1 MSSGG
6 ASINGGGT
14 AFGVTPGEAS
24 QVALTEEEQK
34 MVGKLL
40 GDPTYFPI
48 EFRRW
53 LQDFLDNSDFKIS
66 QSQIMGGGA
75 GGGSTNPSLLP
86 AGIILPYASTGFGK
100 DCLLCNGQEVSR
112 TDYKELFDAIGLS
125 WGSPSDNTKFKVPD
139 LRDRALYGAGSVVS
153 VGQTDGKST
162 GNRGGPNHSHSFS
175 GATGGGSP
183 HGHSVS
189 GNTGGMSNSH
199 SHSYTLVGNTT
210 VQQGTAGSYISV
222 SSISYSTP
230 QTGTENQNHTHTFSG
245 STNNESSHTHNFS
258 GRTAGGYD
266 DKPSFAGVQY
276 AITTGKSQVVTP

>member
-1 MSSGG
+1 M
-6 ASINGGGT
+6 
-14 AFGVTPGEAS
+14 
-24 QVALTEEEQK
+24 VA
-34 MVGKLL
+34 KLL

-53 LQDFLDNSDFKIS
+53 LQDFLENSDFKIS

-86 AGIILPYASTGFGK
+86 AGIILPYAGSAFGK

-112 TDYKELFDAIGLS
+112 TDYKELFDAIGTA

-162 GNRGGPNHSHSFS
+162 GNRGGPFHSHTFAGNTNSGGGHSHSLSINGVGDHTHSIYAPAGSVLIQRGQTGLYDSAANYNLNQPQS
-175 GATGGGSP
+175 GGAG
-183 HGHSVS
+183 
-189 GNTGGMSNSH
+189 SH
-199 SHSYTLVGNTT
+199 SHS
-210 VQQGTAGSYISV
+210 
-222 SSISYSTP
+222 
-230 QTGTENQNHTHTFSG
+230 G
-245 STNNESSHTHNFS
+245 STSSVGDHNHGYS

-266 DKPSFAGVQY
+266 DKPSFAGIQY
-276 AITTGKSQVVTP
+276 AITTGRSELPTA